1 MCMDGCK
8 VLGCQIG
15 IRRPTNYVA
24 PPGPPKQWQ
33 VHGVLST
40 NVEDGPNKIF
50 LGNLPATMNEME
62 VQMLASS
69 FGELSAFILSR
80 DNVTGLS
87 KGYAFFSY
95 KNAALTAIACAGL
108 NGQEIGGKRIACKVH
123 HHTQTR
129 MRMRAHHIT
138 HTRTHAHAGP

>member
-8 VLGCQIG
+8 ILGCQIG

-24 PPGPPKQWQ
+24 PPGPQKTWR
-33 VHGVLST
+33 VSGVLST

-50 LGNLPATMNEME
+50 LGNLPATRNEQE
-62 VQMLASS
+62 VQMLASA

-80 DNVTGLS
+80 DNATGLS

-95 KNAALTAIACAGL
+95 KDPTLTSLACAGVWDVVVVCMCC
-108 NGQEIGGKRIACKVH
+108 EAVS
-123 HHTQTR
+123 
-129 MRMRAHHIT
+129 
-138 HTRTHAHAGP
+138 